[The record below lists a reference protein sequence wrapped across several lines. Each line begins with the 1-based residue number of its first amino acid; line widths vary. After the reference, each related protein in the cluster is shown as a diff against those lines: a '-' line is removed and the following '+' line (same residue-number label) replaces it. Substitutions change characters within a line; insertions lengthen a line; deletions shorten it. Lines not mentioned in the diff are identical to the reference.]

1 MNLNEAAENA
11 YKSALQRQHNGADVK
26 IAEILKH
33 CAGEVIE
40 AQEARDNWI
49 ACGGDYEA
57 QEKDDYAKELADVII
72 CALIAAKR
80 DGIDIERAVNEKMQ
94 INAQRAAMQCDKL

>member
-26 IAEILKH
+26 VAEILKH

-40 AQEARDNWI
+40 AQEAFILWKYD
-49 ACGGDYEA
+49 AHDPV
-57 QEKDDYAKELADVII
+57 KYAEELADVII
-72 CALIAAKR
+72 CALIAAGR
-80 DGIDIERAVNEKMQ
+80 DEIDIEKAVNKKMQ
-94 INAQRAAMQCDKL
+94 KNAQRAAMQGDKL

>member
-26 IAEILKH
+26 VAEILKH

-40 AQEARDNWI
+40 AQEAFIMWK
-49 ACGGDYEA
+49 YEA
-57 QEKDDYAKELADVII
+57 HEESKYAEELADVII

-80 DGIDIERAVNEKMQ
+80 DGIDIEKAVNEKMQ
-94 INAQRAAMQCDKL
+94 KNAQRAAMQGDKL

>member
-26 IAEILKH
+26 VAEILKH

-40 AQEARDNWI
+40 AQEAFILWKYD
-49 ACGGDYEA
+49 AHDPV
-57 QEKDDYAKELADVII
+57 KYAEELADVII
-72 CALIAAKR
+72 CALIAAGR
-80 DGIDIERAVNEKMQ
+80 DEIDIEKAVNEKMQ
-94 INAQRAAMQCDKL
+94 INAQRAAMQGDKL

>member
-26 IAEILKH
+26 IAKILKH

-40 AQEARDNWI
+40 AQ
-49 ACGGDYEA
+49 
-57 QEKDDYAKELADVII
+57 
-72 CALIAAKR
+72 
-80 DGIDIERAVNEKMQ
+80 
-94 INAQRAAMQCDKL
+94 

>member
-26 IAEILKH
+26 VAEILKH

-40 AQEARDNWI
+40 AQEAFILCKYD
-49 ACGGDYEA
+49 AHDPV
-57 QEKDDYAKELADVII
+57 KYAEELADVII
-72 CALIAAKR
+72 CALIAAGR
-80 DGIDIERAVNEKMQ
+80 DEIDIEKAVNEKMQ
-94 INAQRAAMQCDKL
+94 INAQRAAMQGDKL

>member
-26 IAEILKH
+26 VAEILKH

-40 AQEARDNWI
+40 AQEAFILWKYD
-49 ACGGDYEA
+49 AHDPV
-57 QEKDDYAKELADVII
+57 KYAEELADVII
-72 CALIAAKR
+72 CALIAAGR
-80 DGIDIERAVNEKMQ
+80 DEIDIEKAVNEKMQ
-94 INAQRAAMQCDKL
+94 KNAQRAAMLGDKL

>member
-26 IAEILKH
+26 VAEILKH

-40 AQEARDNWI
+40 AQEPFIECCKYFTMTVLEKQRRAYFQKINSLPIDDRGR
-49 ACGGDYEA
+49 GG
-57 QEKDDYAKELADVII
+57 KK
-72 CALIAAKR
+72 K
-80 DGIDIERAVNEKMQ
+80 
-94 INAQRAAMQCDKL
+94 